1 MNFLKKPAAKTAPK
15 AAVAVPATAV
25 LSAPEVPVKPSP
37 VAGSGIEAKPAAS
50 KAAAGAAPLPA
61 FTISHEAIAQAAYFR
76 WQRFGGDEATNW
88 RLAEQELR
96 DEAKKLG
103 LTV

>member
-15 AAVAVPATAV
+15 APVAVPATAV
-25 LSAPEVPVKPSP
+25 PSAAPAPQVKPLP
-37 VAGSGIEAKPAAS
+37 VAGSGIEAKPAAP
-50 KAAAGAAPLPA
+50 KVAAPLPS

-76 WQRFGGDEATNW
+76 WQRFGGDESTNW